1 MIIEKPQPPLGEAG
15 DEGYQI
21 FSFLHA
27 ENLLT
32 SRSESA
38 TKASEAQNSYHGG

>member
-21 FSFLHA
+21 F
-27 ENLLT
+27 LLYMHKT
-32 SRSESA
+32 C
-38 TKASEAQNSYHGG
+38 

>member
-32 SRSESA
+32 SRSGLQQKRRRLK
-38 TKASEAQNSYHGG
+38 TPIRG